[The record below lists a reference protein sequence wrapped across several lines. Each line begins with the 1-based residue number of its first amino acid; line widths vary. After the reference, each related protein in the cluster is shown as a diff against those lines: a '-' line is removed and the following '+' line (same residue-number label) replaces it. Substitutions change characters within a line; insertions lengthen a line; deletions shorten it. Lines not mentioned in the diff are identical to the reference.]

1 MYYKPSFT
9 RIKHDSI
16 FLDTTGGIY
25 KHLFEWSNCVLTV
38 TDKMYQDLR
47 VM

>member
-1 MYYKPSFT
+1 MVISFKVTLKKLLLIGDAYKPSLI

-25 KHLFEWSNCVLTV
+25 KHLFE
-38 TDKMYQDLR
+38 
-47 VM
+47 